1 MQVTPVKKRF
11 GTYKPGDVFELNDRL
26 ARTFIATG
34 KLRRADDPVA
44 TVEAVEPEA
53 EISPRTGKPK
63 RQYRR
68 RDMEAE

>member
-1 MQVTPVKKRF
+1 MKVTPVKKNF

-44 TVEAVEPEA
+44 VTATVEPEV
-53 EISPRTGKPK
+53 EISERTGKPK

>member
-1 MQVTPVKKRF
+1 MKVTPVKKNF

-26 ARTFIATG
+26 ARTFIAVG
-34 KLRRADDPVA
+34 KLARADDPVEVVA
-44 TVEAVEPEA
+44 TVAPEV
-53 EISPRTGKPK
+53 EISERTGKPK